1 MNNDYLLLHDAKQ
14 RGTFHSARWQRD
26 YSPDLCWISTTVG
39 HSQPASSVVLG
50 DFPHSQHRP
59 SVIHIGLQLPIIRGV
74 QRRRWNFRKADWA
87 SYTLATERSIPLIPV
102 NNISVEESYQRFC
115 GAIQKAARHS
125 IPRGFRPTYTPCLD
139 EECQDLLK
147 QYKESGDPD
156 IADHLINSFDA
167 DHLIESLDATHRH
180 RWEEL
185 TSKNSLKPE
194 ELGTDTPAWCCSTT
208 TQVNSSVSQRQCR
221 CRLSH
226 PGC

>member
-1 MNNDYLLLHDAKQ
+1 VGIEQ
-14 RGTFHSARWQRD
+14 RLSVVARRQETWHIPD

-39 HSQPASSVVLG
+39 RPQPASSVVLG

-59 SVIHIGLQLPIIRGV
+59 SLIHIGLQLPIIRGV

-102 NNISVEESYQRFC
+102 NNISAEESYQRFC
-115 GAIQKAARHS
+115 GAMQKASRHS

-147 QYKESGDPD
+147 QYEESGDPD
-156 IADHLINSFDA
+156 IVTRCSSPA
-167 DHLIESLDATHRH
+167 SLGRTDV
-180 RWEEL
+180 EDEL
-185 TSKNSLKPE
+185 HALKPE
-194 ELGTDTPAWCCSTT
+194 ELGTDTPAWCCLTT
-208 TQVNSSVSQRQCR
+208 TQVNSSISQRQCR
-221 CRLSH
+221 CHSSH